1 MPTLKIKTIDLVEVE
16 EKKFTSVYLERKV
29 IVDIYKP
36 LLLDSNINPR
46 ILFINDGQD
55 LRKNKFENIL
65 NSLYATNS
73 IQHII
78 CIAIHCGAERK
89 LEYGTAY
96 SADYLGRGNKAGLY
110 SKFILDE
117 LIPFIRKELNAP
129 IFKEKSFAGF
139 SLGAL
144 SALDIAWNYSSEFH
158 KVGVFSGSLWWRK
171 KSYEDGYNDEMDRLM
186 HLQIRNG
193 TFYPWLK
200 FYFQCADGDETA
212 DRNNNGIIDS
222 IDDTLDLIFELKAK
236 GYTHEHIEYK
246 LIENGKHDV
255 ETWMKALPDFLI
267 WGWGI

>member
-1 MPTLKIKTIDLVEVE
+1 MPKIKVETLELVSVE
-16 EKKFTSVYLERKV
+16 EKKIFSVYLERKV
-29 IVDIYKP
+29 VVDIYKP
-36 LLLDSNINPR
+36 LLLNTNINPR
-46 ILFINDGQD
+46 VLFINDGQD
-55 LRKNKFENIL
+55 LRKFGFENIL
-65 NSLYATNS
+65 NSMYASNS

-78 CIAIHCGAERK
+78 CIAIHCSAERK

-110 SKFILDE
+110 TKFILDE

-144 SALDIAWNYSSEFH
+144 SALDIAWNHSSEFY
-158 KVGVFSGSLWWRK
+158 KIGVFSGSLWWRK
-171 KSYEDGYNDEMDRLM
+171 KAYEDGYDDETDRLM

-193 TFYPWLK
+193 TFCPWLK
-200 FYFQCADGDETA
+200 FYFQCAEADETA

-222 IDDTLDLIFELKAK
+222 IDDTLDLIFELKTK
-236 GYTHEHIEYK
+236 GYTNEHIEYK